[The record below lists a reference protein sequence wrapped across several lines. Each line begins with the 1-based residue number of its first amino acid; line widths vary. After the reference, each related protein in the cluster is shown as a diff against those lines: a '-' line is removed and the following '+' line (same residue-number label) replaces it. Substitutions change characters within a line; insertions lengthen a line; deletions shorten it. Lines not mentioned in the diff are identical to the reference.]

1 MEFLVIVL
9 TLLAVLAALLLIGVV
24 LIQPGK
30 SDMIAGMGGFG
41 GQVTNLLGVRS
52 SRNILQTATLVL
64 GGVLVLIALVVNKF
78 FITPESTER
87 APMTQGA
94 EIPAAAAPG
103 TAPTSLPPAQQQPAQ
118 PQQAQP
124 QQQPAPQG
132 K

>member
-1 MEFLVIVL
+1 MEFFVIVL

-52 SRNILQTATLVL
+52 SRNILQTTTLVL
-64 GGVLVLIALVVNKF
+64 GGLLVVIALVVNKF
-78 FITPESTER
+78 FITPESAER

-103 TAPTSLPPAQQQPAQ
+103 TAPTSLPPAQQPAQ
-118 PQQAQP
+118 QQQAQP